1 MRLDQDLIQGIIA
14 RENGAWDEF
23 YARYGKKLRR
33 HLLRAVRD
41 EAAAE
46 DLLQE
51 VLLRV
56 WKSAAQWRGEGSL
69 QGWLYRIATNLAL
82 NHIRAVGRRRQLPLE
97 LHVGR
102 EDEEGQ
108 APGWMVD
115 EAARGADAVLEQAE
129 QRRLLRGCVE
139 KLSEQKREVLRMV
152 YDAEMEV
159 RQVAAELEIPEGTVK
174 SRLYHARREVAAEW
188 RIIKREWEGFS

>member
-1 MRLDQDLIQGIIA
+1 MRLDRDLIQGIIE
-14 RENGAWDEF
+14 REDSAWDEL
-23 YARYGKKLRR
+23 YTRYGKKLRR
-33 HLLRAVRD
+33 HLLRTVRD

-56 WKSAAQWRGEGSL
+56 WKNAGQWRGEGSL
-69 QGWLYRIATNLAL
+69 QGWLYRIGTNLAL
-82 NHIRAVGRRRQLPLE
+82 NHIRAVGRRRQTPLE
-97 LHVGR
+97 LNDGR
-102 EDEEGQ
+102 DEDEGR

-129 QRRLLRGCVE
+129 ERRLLRGCVE
-139 KLSEQKREVLRMV
+139 KLSEEKREVLHMV

-188 RIIKREWEGFS
+188 RTIKREWEDL